1 MRFVSRG
8 VNAPSSRAIAR
19 VAPIPSR
26 RIDAIARE
34 SRRDATPRSRA
45 PSSPPSRVAVSRVG
59 ARIAVRS
66 PRAIDPEFKGAST
79 TMYIVLYVQKALDL
93 RTRHASSDPGWR
105 HISLN

>member
-8 VNAPSSRAIAR
+8 VSAPLSRAIAR

-34 SRRDATPRSRA
+34 SRRDATRRSRA

-66 PRAIDPEFKGAST
+66 PRAIDTEFRRART
-79 TMYIVLYVQKALDL
+79 TMHLVLCVRKAPDL
-93 RTRHASSDPGWR
+93 RTRRASSDPGWR
-105 HISLN
+105 HIALD